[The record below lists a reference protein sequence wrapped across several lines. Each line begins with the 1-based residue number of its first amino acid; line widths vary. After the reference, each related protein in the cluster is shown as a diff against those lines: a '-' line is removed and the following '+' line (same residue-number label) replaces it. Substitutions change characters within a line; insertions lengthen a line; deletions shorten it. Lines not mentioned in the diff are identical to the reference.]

1 MNATTPLP
9 ANATPTMI
17 STTTVVKTTAAT
29 TSRAVRPIRASNRPR
44 TLCQASSMVMLEPKT
59 ARPTTTVN
67 MPESR
72 IAASTVAS
80 APAAASSVEALAAIP
95 VSDAEVAKVRRAL
108 LFHEAKV
115 LADHEASFAAFRATG
130 KAPTPTILRQA
141 QERIAKDALKWVKE
155 QAAAVAAPVPAA
167 K

>member
-72 IAASTVAS
+72 IAASTVANAPGGRERGCDHRRGRGRLAPQYPQVSGERQRAVCSSS
-80 APAAASSVEALAAIP
+80 ASTSVITTTIVVSPSVAFGLARMQP
-95 VSDAEVAKVRRAL
+95 TAL
-108 LFHEAKV
+108 LKMSPTTAG
-115 LADHEASFAAFRATG
+115 AAG
-130 KAPTPTILRQA
+130 
-141 QERIAKDALKWVKE
+141 
-155 QAAAVAAPVPAA
+155 
-167 K
+167 

>member
-17 STTTVVKTTAAT
+17 STATVVKTTAAT

-67 MPESR
+67 MPEKG
-72 IAASTVAS
+72 IAASTVANTPAAES
-80 APAAASSVEALAAIP
+80 EDATTAAVEAASPRAPAG
-95 VSDAEVAKVRRAL
+95 
-108 LFHEAKV
+108 
-115 LADHEASFAAFRATG
+115 FR
-130 KAPTPTILRQA
+130 
-141 QERIAKDALKWVKE
+141 
-155 QAAAVAAPVPAA
+155 
-167 K
+167 